1 MSSVVIV
8 WLIVGLVS
16 TVAVLAVLLA
26 LAWHVIVLMRT
37 LGRFQRETASVTTEI
52 AAQGDRASARG
63 RRRGAERS
71 FGRPPGR
78 AVR

>member
-1 MSSVVIV
+1 MSSVAIV
-8 WLIVGLVS
+8 WLVVGLVT

-26 LAWHVIVLMRT
+26 LVWHVIVLMRA
-37 LGRFQRETASVTTEI
+37 LGRFQRETAAVTTEI

-63 RRRGAERS
+63 RRGGGERS
-71 FGRPPGR
+71 FGRSRGR